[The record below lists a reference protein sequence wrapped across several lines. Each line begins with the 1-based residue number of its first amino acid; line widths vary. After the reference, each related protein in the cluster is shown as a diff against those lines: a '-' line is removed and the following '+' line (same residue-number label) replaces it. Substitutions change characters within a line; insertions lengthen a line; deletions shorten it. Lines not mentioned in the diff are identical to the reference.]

1 MVIFAAKYR
10 QINLRVNVIIISMAI
25 FLLANHVFAQRKQ
38 VELRYLLSQ
47 ENTTMLFPDEKIEID
62 SLKIPGLVSQKLGQ
76 FYELGYL
83 SCTYRIS
90 AIDDQHLRVAF
101 FCGGNIQY
109 GIAWAR

>member
-1 MVIFAAKYR
+1 MYLPSANRWNCVI
-10 QINLRVNVIIISMAI
+10 S
-25 FLLANHVFAQRKQ
+25 
-38 VELRYLLSQ
+38 LSQ
-47 ENTTMLFPDEKIEID
+47 ENTTILFPDEKIEID

-101 FCGGNIQY
+101 FAGKYSVWYRLGKVMFLMKS
-109 GIAWAR
+109 